1 MTPIAYNNNVHLF
14 QTPGWVVIFNEMVND
29 ARIVPLDGRPHLP
42 ENIRLWRGD
51 SRGRWEGDT
60 LVVDT
65 TNFTGKT
72 SFRGSGKN
80 MHLVERFT
88 RADTDTLLYEY
99 TIDDPE
105 SFTKSWGAAIPM
117 KTTDAALFEYACHEG
132 NYSMITI
139 LEGARAQER
148 AAEEAERRPS
158 EPAHP

>member
-1 MTPIAYNNNVHLF
+1 MLRH
-14 QTPGWVVIFNEMVND
+14 Q
-29 ARIVPLDGRPHLP
+29 
-42 ENIRLWRGD
+42 WRGD

-88 RADTDTLLYEY
+88 RTDADTLLYEY

-117 KTTDAALFEYACHEG
+117 KTAGAPLFEYACHEG
-132 NYSMITI
+132 NYSMITM
-139 LEGARAQER
+139 LEGARPGASRRRSRQETSRSAGTPVSTPAAAARFWRQPLPKR
-148 AAEEAERRPS
+148 ANY
-158 EPAHP
+158 